1 MNKKYIEPEVLVID
15 DNPDF
20 AQSAAELIQSKY
32 GLSCSPLCNKV
43 DVINII
49 QQHIIKVAVIDQ
61 VMPEIKGTDLF
72 LEIKKVSPTTKAI
85 MLTGEAT
92 SDDMGHAMN
101 IGFSSYLNKKEITKL
116 PDYVFNQY
124 VIFEKQ
130 HLNNSKNCLLFT
142 ERRFFILPI
151 ITYTLVSV
159 DKINNNYVFDDSWKT
174 ATTIHA
180 GEEQEIEFSVEFE
193 DKITITEEDESKIK
207 GELDISS
214 KSHMTTLKNTINT
227 ELNKKY
233 SSQHLTSKK
242 ESHKSKR
249 KWALPKEP
257 DDTTVRHI
265 IKRDIENAPI
275 YNEYRIII
283 KKECRL
289 CKSSQIFPI
298 TIYKQTNKI
307 KTRQIDYYSDNSK
320 TETDTGTEKF

>member
-1 MNKKYIEPEVLVID
+1 MSKSNVEPEVIVID

-32 GLSCSPLCNKV
+32 GLNCIPLSSKN
-43 DVINII
+43 DVLDTL
-49 QQHIIKVAVIDQ
+49 QHNIIKVVVIDQ
-61 VMPEIKGTDLF
+61 VMPEIKGTELF
-72 LEIKKVSPTTKAI
+72 QEIKKESPKTKAI

-92 SDDMGHAMN
+92 SEELGKAMN
-101 IGFSSYLNKKEITKL
+101 IGFSSYLDKKEITKL
-116 PDYVFNQY
+116 PEYVFKRY
-124 VIFEKQ
+124 VEYEYNDSRSINKE
-130 HLNNSKNCLLFT
+130 LFV
-142 ERRFFILPI
+142 ERRLFILPI
-151 ITYTLVSV
+151 VSYSLISV
-159 DKINNNYVFDDSWKT
+159 DKINIDYVFEESWKT

-180 GEEQEIEFSVEFE
+180 GEEQEIEFSIEFE

-214 KSHMTTLKNTINT
+214 KSHMTTLKSTINT

-233 SSQHLTSKK
+233 RSQHLTSKK
-242 ESHKSKR
+242 ESHKSKK
-249 KWALPKEP
+249 KWSLPKEP
-257 DDTTVRHI
+257 DDTTKCHI

-298 TIYKQTNKI
+298 TVYKQTNKI

-320 TETDTGTEKF
+320 KETDTGVEKF